1 MHEHHHDEMLDQGLW
16 GRVFWVFGTATVIT
30 NKGKGMFAD
39 RLRTSPGTYT
49 TSPKFCAM
57 GVGATG
63 AARTAVA
70 ADTALSTEVESRTS
84 GTESTVT
91 TTQTGD
97 TYQVTGTITATSNRV
112 VDEAGLFD
120 AASTG
125 NMFLSATFPVINL
138 LSANPDSIAFTF
150 KGQAA

>member
-1 MHEHHHDEMLDQGLW
+1 MA
-16 GRVFWVFGTATVIT
+16 FGTATVVT
-30 NKGKGMFAD
+30 NKGKAMLAD

-57 GVGATG
+57 GTGATG

-70 ADTALSTEVESRTS
+70 GDTALSTEVETRTS

-97 TYQVTGTITATSNRV
+97 TYQVTGTVTATTTRAI
-112 VDEAGLFD
+112 DEAGLFD
-120 AASTG
+120 ASSTG
-125 NMFLSATFPVINL
+125 NMGTSATFSVVNL
-138 LSANPDSIAFTF
+138 NNGDSIAFTW
-150 KGQAA
+150 KVQVT

>member
-1 MHEHHHDEMLDQGLW
+1 MLIRIIWFGLLGW
-16 GRVFWVFGTATVIT
+16 ALNGVFGTATVVT
-30 NKGKGMFAD
+30 NKGKAMFAD

-57 GVGATG
+57 GTGATT

-84 GTESTVT
+84 GTESSVT

-97 TYQVTGTITATSNRV
+97 TYQVVGTISATATRA

-120 AASTG
+120 AVTAG
-125 NMFLSATFPVINL
+125 NMFSSATFPVINL
-138 LSANPDSIAFTF
+138 ANGDSVQFTH
-150 KGQAA
+150 KVQQT